1 MIHNAL
7 SVDLEEY
14 FQVSNFQ
21 HLIAPER
28 WEQCPSRVADSA
40 RRLLDR
46 FDETGSR
53 ATFFTLGWVAERQ
66 SALVREIAD
75 RGHEIASHGYAHE
88 IVYEIGPERFRED
101 LRRSRAALEDA
112 VGAQITGYRAPS
124 FSITTRSLWALEIL
138 AEEGFRYDSSI
149 FPVVHHRYGIPGFP
163 GSPARLALE
172 RGLEL
177 VEFPLTALKVAG
189 VTLPL
194 AGGGWLRFL
203 PPALFRWGWRRLAR
217 TGDPAV
223 LYLHPWEIDPDQPV
237 QDVDWKV
244 RINHYHNLHR
254 MEDRVVDLLKRHP
267 FAPLRDVLA
276 GLEEAERLP
285 TRALDDVLPR
295 AA

>member
-1 MIHNAL
+1 MIPNAL

-21 HLIAPER
+21 HVIGPDR
-28 WEQCPSRVADSA
+28 WEDCPSRVADSTL
-40 RRLLDR
+40 RLLDR
-46 FDETGSR
+46 FDESGCR
-53 ATFFTLGWVAERQ
+53 ATFFTLGWVAERRP
-66 SALVREIAD
+66 ALVREIAE

-88 IVYEIGPERFRED
+88 IVYEIGPERFRAD
-101 LRRSRAALEDA
+101 LRRSRRAIEDA
-112 VGAQITGYRAPS
+112 IGARVEGYRAPS
-124 FSITTRSLWALEIL
+124 FSITTRSLWALDIL

-149 FPVVHHRYGIPGFP
+149 FPVLHHRYGIRGFP
-163 GSPARLALE
+163 GRPARLDLAG
-172 RGLEL
+172 GLRIT
-177 VEFPLTALKVAG
+177 EFPLTALKVG
-189 VTLPL
+189 QWSLPL

-217 TGDPAV
+217 SGEPAV
-223 LYLHPWEIDPDQPV
+223 LYLHPWEIDPGQPV

-254 MEDRVVDLLKRHP
+254 MEARVVDLLRRFP

-276 GLEEAERLP
+276 GLEQAGRLP
-285 TRALDDVLPR
+285 VRVLDDVLPR